1 MIRAGNVN
9 IPIVG
14 EVATSELKEWQGK
27 GGKNNPFYTFLG
39 VITGVKGFQQRNAR
53 ANMPKEAG
61 KQQRFLHNFMS
72 TTMADDIR
80 KPVSTLRSIT
90 ADQSSAGG
98 QGLNKFFKSA
108 NDVLDESE
116 EQIKKQFGT
125 NGNLTDDEV
134 KAYQA
139 AIKKV
144 KGELDPFKQS
154 VEYLQSDANR
164 NQGGNVINMLSV
176 QDKSRKEAG
185 TVLTNIQ
192 NARNATG
199 TLTPEQT
206 IWRRLSDQAE
216 KEGIISQ
223 TVNQANKP
231 AILETMQQQANNS
244 DFNRQVGDALQKL
257 QNAAKGQGT
266 ISQLANKPNQDLYN
280 KMTWNQFNSSMQKYE
295 QEQSSKVKSTVNNIA
310 DYIAKNGADLSGFDF
325 GDVDESVKQ
334 KFKTGVSDIST
345 KWNQFTG
352 KLKERDTTTNQF
364 KIDSVDDFN
373 KLWKSTFGVDQT
385 LNKTVAKQGDINNMS
400 DLYSYMYNK
409 LFTDNGGQMVRTRTY
424 NIMNNNGVLQQQ
436 TRVMLPDTASDT
448 LQGFG
453 RSVVKN
459 DFDQFGKQIEQTLGY
474 TGLEKVKYNALAY
487 GNLAI
492 PVGIAG
498 AITTTAMQSNQGI
511 HKTAY
516 DEFQLGKIYTNQR
529 GY

>member
-1 MIRAGNVN
+1 MIRAGKVN

-27 GGKNNPFYTFLG
+27 GGKNNPFFTFLG

-116 EQIKKQFGT
+116 ELIKKQFGT

-176 QDKSRKEAG
+176 QDKARKEAG

-216 KEGIISQ
+216 KEGIINQ
-223 TVNQANKP
+223 TINQANKP
-231 AILETMQQQANNS
+231 AILETMQQTANNS
-244 DFNRQVGDALQKL
+244 DFNRQAGDALQKL

-325 GDVDESVKQ
+325 GDVDEGVKQ
-334 KFKTGVSDIST
+334 KFKTGVNDVAT
-345 KWNQFTG
+345 KWKQFTNQLNE
-352 KLKERDTTTNQF
+352 KDTNKQF
-364 KIDSVDDFN
+364 IINDKSKFD
-373 KLWKSTFGVDQT
+373 KLWKDTFGVDQT
-385 LNKTVAKQGDINNMS
+385 LGSVPAKPGNINNIS
-400 DLYSYMYNK
+400 DLYSFMYDKVFDITGNQ
-409 LFTDNGGQMVRTRTY
+409 TTRKASY
-424 NIMNNNGVLQQQ
+424 SMRNNNDILQQQ
-436 TRVMLPDTASDT
+436 TRIMLPDTASDT

-459 DFDQFGKQIEQTLGY
+459 EFDQFGKQIEQTLGY
-474 TGLEKVKYNALAY
+474 TGLEKAKYNALAY

-498 AITTTAMQSNQGI
+498 AITTTAVQSNQGI